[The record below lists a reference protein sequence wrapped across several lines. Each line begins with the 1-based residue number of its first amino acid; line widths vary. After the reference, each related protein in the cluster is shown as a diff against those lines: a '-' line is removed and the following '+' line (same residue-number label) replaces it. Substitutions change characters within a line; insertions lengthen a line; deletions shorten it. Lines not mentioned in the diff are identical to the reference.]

1 MRSPSRWA
9 TNLPGKTRDIA
20 LAGAFGALLF
30 VAQIALSF
38 LPNIELVS
46 ILVIVYTLVFRGKV
60 ILMLGVFILLE
71 GLVYGFGIWWAS
83 YLYLWP
89 ALAGLAWLCRKMQ
102 SSLGWAILAAAY
114 GLSFGALCAIPYL
127 LTGGWAAGLSY
138 WVSGIPFDL
147 AHCGGNFVA
156 ALALYRPLR
165 GALTRLQTAL
175 IA

>member
-1 MRSPSRWA
+1 MSR
-9 TNLPGKTRDIA
+9 TRQTAADGLLAAVLFA
-20 LAGAFGALLF
+20 L
-30 VAQIALSF
+30 QISLIH

-46 ILVIVYTLVFRGKV
+46 VMVIVYTLVLGKRV
-60 ILMLGVFILLE
+60 LNILAVFTILE
-71 GLVYGFGIWWAS
+71 GMFHGFGIWWIS

-89 ALAGLAWLCRKMQ
+89 ALAAITWLCRKIQ

-127 LTGGWAAGLSY
+127 LTGGWTAGLSY

-156 ALALYRPLR
+156 TLALYRPLR
-165 GALTRLQTAL
+165 RALTRLQTAL
-175 IA
+175 LT